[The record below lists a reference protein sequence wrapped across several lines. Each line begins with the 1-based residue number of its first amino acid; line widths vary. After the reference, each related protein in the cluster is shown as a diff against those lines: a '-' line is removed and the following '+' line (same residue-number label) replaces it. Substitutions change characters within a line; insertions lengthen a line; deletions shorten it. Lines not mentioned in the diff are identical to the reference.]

1 MSRELLDAL
10 FESWQTK
17 NEAYFTNIAKEF
29 KESEGE
35 EGNLFVSRLCRQLG
49 KMQENGKIYP
59 HPSFSCGQCFVV
71 FLKRHI
77 WPWIMIVIICYVK

>member
-1 MSRELLDAL
+1 MSREMLDAL

-35 EGNLFVSRLCRQLG
+35 EGNLFVSHLY
-49 KMQENGKIYP
+49 N
-59 HPSFSCGQCFVV
+59 
-71 FLKRHI
+71 
-77 WPWIMIVIICYVK
+77 